1 MVLIFGPGNDI
12 IYFVMRGRLIFA
24 DAATGHND
32 GTVSMLRAGI
42 NRVRTTGTPIPL
54 KGTLVATI
62 DAEASERGHHEVE
75 VNCIDEDGNNRL
87 PSVKMSFDV
96 PKGGGRNNL
105 IIAINK
111 RVTEFGVYQF
121 NLVVDRHEADSLVLK
136 IEKLGEEDRN
146 EDD

>member
-1 MVLIFGPGNDI
+1 M
-12 IYFVMRGRLIFA
+12 IYLAMKGRLIFA
-24 DAATGHND
+24 DSATGHND

-42 NRVRTTGTPIPL
+42 NRVRTSETPIPL
-54 KGTLVATI
+54 RGTLVATI

-121 NLVVDRHEADSLVLK
+121 NLVIDRHEVDSLLLR
-136 IEKLGEEDRN
+136 IEKLGEGDKN